1 MSPFDPAL
9 LGLSPVQ
16 MEWAILMADPGK
28 RETMEDEKGLERDR
42 AAVLLL
48 EWCRIHVPRG

>member
-1 MSPFDPAL
+1 
-9 LGLSPVQ
+9 

-28 RETMEDEKGLERDR
+28 RETIKDEKGLERDR

-48 EWCRIHVPRG
+48 EWCRLHISRG

>member
-1 MSPFDPAL
+1 
-9 LGLSPVQ
+9 

-28 RETMEDEKGLERDR
+28 RETIEDEKGLERDR

-48 EWCRIHVPRG
+48 EWFRIHVPRG